1 MNTKD
6 IGVKGEKAVA
16 RYLRLRLYR
25 IIERNYNSRYGELDI
40 IAANSKY
47 LCFVEVKTRS
57 ENGFGSPAEYVD
69 KYKQNRL
76 IKTAY
81 AYLKRNPT
89 TLMPRFDIAE
99 VYHNDG
105 KFRINYIQN
114 AFMVTEENYHNH

>member
-25 IIERNYNSRYGELDI
+25 ILERNYNSRYGELDI
-40 IAANSKY
+40 IAANWKY

-57 ENGFGSPAEYVD
+57 EKSLGSPAEYVD

-99 VYHNDG
+99 VFHNEG
-105 KFRINYIQN
+105 KFRINYIKN
-114 AFMVTEENYHNH
+114 AFIVNEENYYNH